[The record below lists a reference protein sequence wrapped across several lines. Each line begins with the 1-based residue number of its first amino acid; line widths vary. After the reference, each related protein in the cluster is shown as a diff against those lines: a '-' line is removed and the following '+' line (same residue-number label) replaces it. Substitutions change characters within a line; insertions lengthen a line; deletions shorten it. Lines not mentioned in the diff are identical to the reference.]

1 MKKRSKS
8 SSKTNFIVSA
18 IFHTTLIGTI
28 GWFAAKEG
36 ILGKKMQLLAVTMVK
51 EKKIE
56 PVKEKLPE
64 PKSVIVKPVETLK
77 QDVPQIKTEIV
88 NTPSVAPPQS
98 ANPLMAPAPVD
109 VPSFEFNDGAKAVN
123 TISDPVLIYKSLI
136 EHTIL
141 SRWNRPDGISD
152 ENYVAE
158 VELVIDIKGKVESY
172 KWLSVSGDKVWDASV
187 KSVMDTVK
195 IINRSPPKDFPHKF
209 TVRFDVQS
217 QMEIK
222 L

>member
-1 MKKRSKS
+1 MD
-8 SSKTNFIVSA
+8 
-18 IFHTTLIGTI
+18 LE
-28 GWFAAKEG
+28 KEQ
-36 ILGKKMQLLAVTMVK
+36 LGKVVMFEEDGSNFNEQVEYL
-51 EKKIE
+51 
-56 PVKEKLPE
+56 EKLLIESGSPD
-64 PKSVIVKPVETLK
+64 VIVGNSDELPLTHTFSEGVYTR
-77 QDVPQIKTEIV
+77 EIV
-88 NTPSVAPPQS
+88 IKKGMVVIGKIHKFDHTFFLLKGK
-98 ANPLMAPAPVD
+98 LMLC
-109 VPSFEFNDGAKAVN
+109 
-123 TISDPVLIYKSLI
+123 T
-136 EHTIL
+136 
-141 SRWNRPDGISD
+141 

-195 IINRSPPKDFPHKF
+195 IINKSPPKDFPHKL